1 MKARIALALAAIPII
16 LTTVGCSTISE
27 QYIVGKDRRA
37 IMEYK
42 RENYTVT
49 EKNGT
54 TTFTL
59 SPKGKIALKKH
70 EGTIAKRKAF
80 REARSNMV
88 MPLANTVD
96 WTLSWPA
103 VVVYGL
109 AKSGAGGG
117 PNMGSMNFS
126 GPNLSGIGSGLG
138 GGGGIGGV
146 GGIGGIGKGSTA

>member
-59 SPKGKIALKKH
+59 SPKGKVALKKH
-70 EGTIAKRKAF
+70 EGKIAKRKAF
-80 REARSNMV
+80 REARSNLV

-96 WTLSWPA
+96 WALSWPA
-103 VVVYGL
+103 VLVYGL
-109 AKSGAGGG
+109 AHGGGG
-117 PNMGSMNFS
+117 PNMGSMNLS
-126 GPNLSGIGSGLG
+126 GPSLSGIGSGIG
-138 GGGGIGGV
+138 GGGGIGP
-146 GGIGGIGKGSTA
+146 